1 MLPGGRCVENKVVL
15 KGVEEMPSAC
25 RKLGEG
31 ERIKQEEN
39 VSFEDHRRKNLKAFL
54 KMLKL

>member
-1 MLPGGRCVENKVVL
+1 MLPGGRCIENKVVL

-25 RKLGEG
+25 RKLGV
-31 ERIKQEEN
+31 ERIKQEKN